1 MIVTQIVTK
10 YSYMKMPKLFIFLF
24 ALCFTSCYNK
34 KIEITTEYI
43 INENWGKQMSR
54 PIMVEKMR
62 VKRDS
67 IINPFLD
74 LSQGEI
80 LSKLEEDSSFRWFAN
95 VNIGKN
101 TEEIYRTKKIYFA
114 KDNGFTWRDDVA
126 SRYTTI
132 FGNLEIKT
140 WYKFSG
146 LVGYPY
152 FVYVY
157 VDSTNQVHR
166 FDANMAN
173 Y

>member
-1 MIVTQIVTK
+1 MNVTK
-10 YSYMKMPKLFIFLF
+10 WFIVFIALSF
-24 ALCFTSCYNK
+24 ASCSTKN
-34 KIEITTEYI
+34 IEITTEYI
-43 INENWGKQMSR
+43 INENWGKQMSK
-54 PIMVEKMR
+54 PILVEKMW
-62 VKRDS
+62 VKKDS
-67 IINPFLD
+67 LINPFSD

-101 TEEIYRTKKIYFA
+101 TEEIYRTKKIYFN
-114 KDNGFTWRDDVA
+114 KDNGFTWWVWNGANREK
-126 SRYTTI
+126 SI
-132 FGNLEIKT
+132 LGNLETNT

-152 FVYVY
+152 FVYIY

-166 FDANMAN
+166 CDVNMAN